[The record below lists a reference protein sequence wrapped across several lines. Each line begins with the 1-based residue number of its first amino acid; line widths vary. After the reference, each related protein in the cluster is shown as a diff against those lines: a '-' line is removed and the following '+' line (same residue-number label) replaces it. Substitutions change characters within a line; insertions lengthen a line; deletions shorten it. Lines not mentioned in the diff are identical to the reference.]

1 MPSRSPRFASTIR
14 KLEDLPSDGGAAVD
28 VLDGANL
35 RIFVRLHE
43 LEFALARVTS
53 RRAALER
60 PRRQHACGGSAA
72 VLHRGKVAVMTPLV
86 VGLSGLAATS
96 MSTDPMSSLET
107 HRLLDELFA
116 RCWDCHFPKI
126 ARSFRNEPA
135 ISRPPPHPQGDFP
148 K

>member
-53 RRAALER
+53 RLAALER
-60 PRRQHACGGSAA
+60 PGVSTPAAGPQA

-86 VGLSGLAATS
+86 VGLSGLGQC
-96 MSTDPMSSLET
+96 DLNV
-107 HRLLDELFA
+107 D
-116 RCWDCHFPKI
+116 
-126 ARSFRNEPA
+126 
-135 ISRPPPHPQGDFP
+135 RPDVA
-148 K
+148 

>member
-86 VGLSGLAATS
+86 VGLVRTNYPPNACEYLNDFSNKASNPFPLPICIHIS
-96 MSTDPMSSLET
+96 
-107 HRLLDELFA
+107 A
-116 RCWDCHFPKI
+116 RRIGMDDGGCFC
-126 ARSFRNEPA
+126 RSPRRIGALP
-135 ISRPPPHPQGDFP
+135 
-148 K
+148 